1 MDCDNTQE
9 EHLSMIEIYIDPN
22 LAAFGDLVLAW
33 HGIFTAVGIL
43 AGVWL
48 AARVMRG
55 YGLSDEPVY
64 NAIIIAVP
72 SAIVGA
78 RLLFVLGNWGQF
90 SDNVLNAFLIYK
102 GGISVW
108 GAVLGGILGGLY
120 HALRSKTPLAEFAD
134 AAGMGLFF
142 GMAIGRIGDIINGE
156 HRGSPS
162 DAPWSVRYTHPD
174 TLGEIGQSVH
184 LAVGYEMVWDLTL
197 VSLLLILMRRLRVRG
212 AVFWLFLIL
221 YAIGRIWTHEYRT
234 DGGQVLGLQEAQF
247 LGLLTLAIAVPGLLW
262 VLWTARR
269 HPPLAS
275 GIATTTPNRGVEA
288 GTPDS
293 AN

>member
-1 MDCDNTQE
+1 
-9 EHLSMIEIYIDPN
+9 MIEINIDPN
-22 LAAFGDLVLAW
+22 IAVFGDLVLAW

-48 AARVMRG
+48 AAHVMRG
-55 YGLSDEPVY
+55 YGLSDGPVY
-64 NAIIIAVP
+64 DATIIAVP

-78 RLLFVLGNWGQF
+78 RILFVAGNWGQF
-90 SDNVLNAFLIYK
+90 SDNYLDAILIYK

-108 GAVLGGILGGLY
+108 GAVLGGILGGLF
-120 HALRSKTPLAEFAD
+120 HALRKKTPLAEFAD

-156 HRGSPS
+156 HRGSPT

-174 TLGEIGQSVH
+174 TLGEIGRSVH
-184 LAVGYEMVWDLTL
+184 LAVGYEMVWDLFF
-197 VSLLLILMRRLRVRG
+197 VGLLLILLRRVRVRG

-221 YAIGRIWTHEYRT
+221 YAVGRIWTHEFRT

-247 LGLLTLAIAVPGLLW
+247 LGLVTLAIAVPSLLW
-262 VLWTARR
+262 VLWTARKR
-269 HPPLAS
+269 PPLA
-275 GIATTTPNRGVEA
+275 GDDIADTSTPTKETSIPEA
-288 GTPDS
+288 

>member
-1 MDCDNTQE
+1 
-9 EHLSMIEIYIDPN
+9 MIEIHIDPN
-22 LAAFGDLVLAW
+22 LVRFGGLVLAW

-48 AARVMRG
+48 AARVMRM
-55 YGLSDEPVY
+55 YGLGDEPVY

-72 SAIVGA
+72 SAIIGA
-78 RLLFVLGNWGQF
+78 RVLYVIGNWSQF
-90 SDNVLNAFLIYK
+90 SDNILDAFLIYK

-120 HALRSKTPLAEFAD
+120 HALRNKTPLAEFAD

-174 TLGEIGQSVH
+174 TLGEIGRSVH
-184 LAVGYEMVWDLTL
+184 LAVGYEMLWDL
-197 VSLLLILMRRLRVRG
+197 VFVGLLLFLLPRLRVRG
-212 AVFWLFLIL
+212 VVFWLFLIL
-221 YAIGRIWTHEYRT
+221 YSVGRIWTHEYRT

-262 VLWTARR
+262 VLFTARR
-269 HPPLAS
+269 RPPLAS
-275 GIATTTPNRGVEA
+275 GDTPTNPVHADEL
-288 GTPDS
+288 GTPET
-293 AN
+293 AR